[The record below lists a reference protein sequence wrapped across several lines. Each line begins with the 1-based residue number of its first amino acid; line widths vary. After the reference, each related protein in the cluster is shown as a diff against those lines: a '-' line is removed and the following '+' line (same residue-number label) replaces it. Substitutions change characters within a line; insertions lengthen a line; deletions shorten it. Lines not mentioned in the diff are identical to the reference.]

1 MPMKARFPCVLYAC
15 TQCVLT
21 LNAHGHC
28 DYSCTPTLST
38 QSVRCCSAPRP
49 QVAEWVA
56 RILAAGDAFA
66 GPDAGAGL
74 RALLTTQVSPYHQHQ
89 AYPLC

>member
-1 MPMKARFPCVLYAC
+1 MTFTLPSYAQGDQ
-15 TQCVLT
+15 TTRL
-21 LNAHGHC
+21 A
-28 DYSCTPTLST
+28 
-38 QSVRCCSAPRP
+38 

-74 RALLTTQVSPYHQHQ
+74 RALLTTQVRPYHPHQ
-89 AYPLC
+89 AYPLF